1 MVSLPPVPA
10 RTQSAQHTLGED
22 WTQRPLPFP
31 SPAPTQA
38 ASTTAVTLAA
48 VSEEETCGHPSNC
61 PHRTTFCKKY
71 PRTQTGTWAL
81 KPPVMVRPSV
91 LPNSQE
97 VLKNKVLFPLA
108 CSPIRLDGKW
118 SIQNMRHVHL
128 VIGSLG
134 FPGHFRDTW
143 FFLGCIV
150 SSGNLLSQKVF
161 PELNT
166 VVESA
171 FLVIDA
177 IIHLK
182 KLAY

>member
-1 MVSLPPVPA
+1 MSWWNSCSFANVGSASYPMVSLPPVPA

-22 WTQRPLPFP
+22 WTQRLLPFP

-128 VIGSLG
+128 VIG
-134 FPGHFRDTW
+134 FR
-143 FFLGCIV
+143 LP
-150 SSGNLLSQKVF
+150 LSQQ
-161 PELNT
+161 LCR
-166 VVESA
+166 SA
-171 FLVIDA
+171 GS
-177 IIHLK
+177 
-182 KLAY
+182 